1 MGNKKSIWFLF
12 LVAFA
17 VVAGYT
23 LFSPLLP
30 FLIAKL
36 GGDASQVGIVIALA
50 PLTTVLFSPIMGA
63 LTDRWG
69 RRPVILLGMAG
80 MAVWFGLFAI
90 ATSMTFLYVGSL
102 IGGVFS
108 AGAMAAATA
117 YVADVTTEEE
127 RAGYIT
133 RLQAA
138 QMFGAFLP
146 PLVGGFLAEKNI
158 SLPFFIMMGISLLA
172 LVLCFFFVKESLTKE
187 ARVKANADGKTVL
200 GIVGSSWARQFG
212 YLKMAVGPALLIA
225 FAIALPTGF
234 FETTLP
240 LHIKDIGLTTGQSGL
255 IFSAGTFAII
265 IAQVLFVERLMKKF
279 GELTNIVIGMVAA
292 VILYV
297 VIPFMTTFWLLLIVN
312 LVLSLS
318 TSQIRP
324 ANITLVTKYAPATEQ
339 GLSQSAYNL
348 YTSIGRIIGPILGG
362 ILYGSVGAKVT
373 LAIAAGIFV
382 LSAIYTASIKKYR
395 KPAEPK
401 IVTADTTSI

>member
-1 MGNKKSIWFLF
+1 MDNKKSIWFLF
-12 LVAFA
+12 FVAFTI
-17 VVAGYT
+17 VAGYT

-36 GGDASQVGIVIALA
+36 GGDKSQVGIVIALA

-80 MAVWFGLFAI
+80 MAVWFGLFAF
-90 ATSMTFLYVGSL
+90 ATSMVYLYIGSL
-102 IGGVFS
+102 IGGIFS

-117 YVADVTTEEE
+117 YVSDVTTEEE
-127 RAGYIT
+127 RGGYIT

-172 LVLCFFFVKESLTKE
+172 LVLCFFMKESLTK
-187 ARVKANADGKTVL
+187 AALQKANSDGKTVL
-200 GIVGSSWARQFG
+200 GVVGTSFARLFG
-212 YLKMAVGPALLIA
+212 YLGMAVGPALLIA

-234 FETTLP
+234 FETSLP
-240 LHIKDIGLTTGQSGL
+240 LLIKDLGMTTSLSGI

-265 IAQVLFVERLMKKF
+265 IAQVVFVERLMKRF
-279 GELTNIVIGMVAA
+279 GELVNIVIGMLAA
-292 VILYV
+292 VIFYLI
-297 VIPFMTTFWLLLIVN
+297 IPFSTGFWMILVIN
-312 LVLSLS
+312 LVLALT

-324 ANITLVTKYAPATEQ
+324 ANITLVSKHAPAAEQ
-339 GLSQSAYNL
+339 GLSQSAYNF

-362 ILYGSVGAKVT
+362 ILYGVIGAKST
-373 LAIAAGIFV
+373 LFIAAGIFV
-382 LSAIYTASIKKYR
+382 LSAIYTASIKRYR
-395 KPAEPK
+395 RPAAEK
-401 IVTADTTSI
+401 AGTA